1 MNPIVRMAVRALLI
15 LVAACSQQGQEK
27 SSPTLSQLPEPLR
40 KVLEEASSD
49 PAFADADIALAVRG
63 SKVAEIINSIN
74 TIPEV
79 NRQIF
84 IQVLRENSK
93 LVDRPDYF
101 VELYDL
107 PQNKATGNIRKVS
120 ANWTPEG
127 VLDID
132 GIFAAAGAL
141 KIHGHYRPVPVNTG
155 GRIGLNVDAMTT
167 LRGRLSFEPDV
178 KELFAVTF
186 NLDPASVS
194 YSVGSSITDKKEWCW
209 RIEYKCVGT
218 LVDPIRTC
226 EGRDCKILWDYEIPI
241 VINDTIKITG
251 TMVKLP
257 VHVGLPDE
265 FKVDTR
271 VGEIEFKRAVSLTLN
286 QIGFAADKRGLFVK
300 AVVTIEPKALDQNP
314 STPKS

>member
-1 MNPIVRMAVRALLI
+1 MNPIVRIAVCALLI
-15 LVAACSQQGQEK
+15 MVAACSQQGQEK
-27 SSPTLSQLPEPLR
+27 SPPTLSQLPEPLR

-49 PAFADADIALAVRG
+49 PSFANADIALSVRG

-93 LVDRPDYF
+93 LEDRPDYF

-107 PQNKATGNIRKVS
+107 PQNKATGNIQKVS

-127 VLDID
+127 ILDIN
-132 GIFAAAGAL
+132 GIFAVAGTV
-141 KIHGHYRPVPVNTG
+141 KIHGHYRPANTG
-155 GRIGLNVDAMTT
+155 GHISFNVDGTTT
-167 LRGRLSFEPDV
+167 LRGRLAFEPDE

-194 YSVGSSITDKKEWCW
+194 YSVGSAITDKKEWCW
-209 RIEYKCVGT
+209 RVEYIGK
-218 LVDPIRTC
+218 
-226 EGRDCKILWDYEIPI
+226 DCKILWDYEIPI

-257 VHVGLPDE
+257 VHIGLPDE

-271 VGEIEFKRAVSLTLN
+271 VGEIEFKRSVSFTLKP
-286 QIGFAADKRGLFVK
+286 IGFAADKRGLFVK
-300 AVVTIEPKALDQNP
+300 AAVTIEPKTLEQNP